1 MVRDVWNKHKPKFY
15 LLIVCLVLVAIGSS
29 FYSEPLDPPANLEPK
44 SEPIPNRAPGQ
55 PKSPLKSSASVP
67 ANTPSAQSTQVM
79 PGNTS
84 KTVKHV
90 DMLSPEMRQALRDKL
105 IHHGPKTVIY
115 HDNGMISLPANGRF
129 TQMPVAVEMPDG
141 TIKIQEYSV
150 LPNKP

>member
-1 MVRDVWNKHKPKFY
+1 MVCDVWNKHKPKFY

-29 FYSEPLDPPANLEPK
+29 FYSEPLDPPVNLDPK

-55 PKSPLKSSASVP
+55 PKSPLTPSVGVSANTQSVSSKP
-67 ANTPSAQSTQVM
+67 ANTPS
-79 PGNTS
+79 
-84 KTVKHV
+84 TVKHI

-105 IHHGPKTVIY
+105 IHHGPKTVIR

>member
-1 MVRDVWNKHKPKFY
+1 VWNKHKPKFY

-55 PKSPLKSSASVP
+55 PKSPLNSSVGVP
-67 ANTPSAQSTQVM
+67 ANTQSVPSKPAI
-79 PGNTS
+79 PTS
-84 KTVKHV
+84 TVKHI
-90 DMLSPEMRQALRDKL
+90 DMLSPAMRQALRDKL